1 MHLEADMPLTLEAA
15 EQAPWFYRVVHAT
28 ATAVFSCLR
37 GIEAC
42 GLENVPSRGRLIVA
56 CNHVSVVDPPFAG
69 VALGHERYPRF
80 LAKEEL
86 FRVPLLGAFFHG
98 CGAIPLCRGRGDVGA
113 IREALAVLENE
124 GCLVLFPEGTRARHG
139 KPLRPKAGVGL
150 LARETGAPVVPA
162 RVRNTEVMLRRGPLR
177 IRFGAPLRFSGG
189 EGRHD
194 CQAFAEKVMEAV
206 WKL

>member
-1 MHLEADMPLTLEAA
+1 MYFEADMPLTLEVAA
-15 EQAPWFYRVVHAT
+15 KPPLFYRTIHALAT
-28 ATAVFSCLR
+28 ASLRFLR
-37 GIEAC
+37 GIEAS
-42 GLENVPSRGRLIVA
+42 GLENVPPSGRVIVA

-69 VALGHERYPRF
+69 VALGQARYARF

-86 FRVPLLGAFFHG
+86 FRIPLLGAFFRG

-113 IREALAVLENE
+113 IREALAVLEND

-162 RVRNTEVMLRRGPLR
+162 RVRDTEGLFRRGPLK
-177 IRFGAPLRFSGG
+177 IRFGTPLHFAGG
-189 EGRHD
+189 EGRQD

-206 WKL
+206 WQL